1 MLSYFCYLF
10 TFWSSKERD
19 AGIKN
24 PHLCASKDKQLATG
38 SLSKVKEQGYDT
50 GVTFHIHLLQRTAC
64 IHTAKLPYCHQQ
76 SYTQTDSW
84 TQSVASVTQNVAGK
98 GADQPRAVPWMH
110 HNMQDEWRACYCL
123 GPCPELLQLTRADIS
138 AQLQKYLHTQ
148 GGKEGGEGSRATSLC
163 STISLCQLMLF
174 MEFQLSPDNSTI
186 DRPPPGLHWE
196 STQQCQ
202 PTKSDTPA
210 LNREQEH
217 SCFALHLY
225 FAITSTASQ
234 RCGL

>member
-1 MLSYFCYLF
+1 MSNSGDLGVTVQCLCSSCFRWYLNVQRCLDGTQKQGISLNETGFQMLSYFCYLF

-64 IHTAKLPYCHQQ
+64 IHTAELPYCHQQ

-123 GPCPELLQLTRADIS
+123 GPCPELL
-138 AQLQKYLHTQ
+138 
-148 GGKEGGEGSRATSLC
+148 
-163 STISLCQLMLF
+163 
-174 MEFQLSPDNSTI
+174 
-186 DRPPPGLHWE
+186 
-196 STQQCQ
+196 
-202 PTKSDTPA
+202 
-210 LNREQEH
+210 
-217 SCFALHLY
+217 
-225 FAITSTASQ
+225 
-234 RCGL
+234 